1 MADSIKELKETNTW
15 DLYQKAKD
23 YGDKQNRYEET
34 NTAIRFY
41 NGDQW
46 DGLIVK
52 NVEPVSLNFIKP
64 IVNYKLGVVLESLR
78 AIKFNADNIDNTR
91 HRKKAREI
99 CDMLNSRIARQY
111 ENDEMDKKFRKM
123 AQEGA
128 ITSESIGYVFHDK
141 KKNEERT
148 QILSKLDVYYA
159 DETNEEIEEQPY
171 ILVKQRMTVME
182 ARALA
187 KEFKCQ
193 DIDMIKGDKEY
204 EEEAGANEEE
214 FEDKVIVL
222 TKFYKDNGTVHFEKS
237 TRFVMIAKDENTGLS
252 RYPLFHFV
260 WEGKIGSARGVGEVT
275 PLIHNQIESNKNLM
289 RSNLA
294 AKNNAYPQ
302 KIYLKNKIINPDAIN
317 KVGGVIE
324 AKGEQLDDVSK
335 AFSVVKPQQMSPD
348 VAQLRQELIN
358 TTRELASASSTATGQ
373 VNPENASGKAIL
385 AVQRASQQ
393 PLNEQ
398 VNRFNQAVEDYGR
411 IIFDHLKT
419 YYTDGLTLVK
429 VETNALT
436 HDEEVKTL
444 KVTGTE
450 LQTLEANVSVDVT
463 PKSAY
468 DKYAQEL
475 SLENLA
481 QNNNFMNN
489 AWLKDFVSLLDNDS
503 VMPKTKIEE
512 LVKTRDEKEKQIREL
527 QQKGAMLQQAV
538 GQMLNNNA
546 IIPKEMANYQPQQ
559 VESMLNNTN
568 IPQGQEIA

>member
-1 MADSIKELKETNTW
+1 MTEKELKETNTW

-34 NTAIRFY
+34 NKAIRFY

-78 AIKFNADNIDNTR
+78 AIKFNADNIDNTN
-91 HRKKAREI
+91 HRKKARQI

-123 AQEGA
+123 AYESA
-128 ITSESIGYVFHDK
+128 ITSESVGYVYHDK
-141 KKNEERT
+141 EKNEERT
-148 QILSKLDVYYA
+148 QILSKLDIYYA

-187 KEFKCQ
+187 REFGCT
-193 DIDMIKGDKEY
+193 DIEMIKGDKEY

-214 FEDKVIVL
+214 FDDRVIVL
-222 TKFYKDNGTVHFEKS
+222 TKFYKEKGKVHFEKS

-252 RYPLFHFV
+252 RYPLFHYV

-275 PLIHNQIESNKNLM
+275 PLIYNQIESNKNLM

-317 KVGGVIE
+317 KVGGIIE

-373 VNPENASGKAIL
+373 INPENASGKAIL

-419 YYTDGLTLVK
+419 YYADGLTLVK
-429 VETNALT
+429 VETDIITQN
-436 HDEEVKTL
+436 EEVKTL

-489 AWLKDFVSLLDNDS
+489 AWLKDFASLLDNDS

-512 LVKTRDEKEKQIREL
+512 LVKARDEKEKQIREL

-538 GQMLNNNA
+538 GQLMNNNV
-546 IIPKEMANYQPQQ
+546 IVPKEMGNYAPQQ

-568 IPQGQEIA
+568 TLQGQEIA

>member
-1 MADSIKELKETNTW
+1 
-15 DLYQKAKD
+15 
-23 YGDKQNRYEET
+23 
-34 NTAIRFY
+34 
-41 NGDQW
+41 
-46 DGLIVK
+46 
-52 NVEPVSLNFIKP
+52 
-64 IVNYKLGVVLESLR
+64 
-78 AIKFNADNIDNTR
+78 
-91 HRKKAREI
+91 
-99 CDMLNSRIARQY
+99 MLNSRIARQY

-123 AQEGA
+123 AYEGA
-128 ITSESIGYVFHDK
+128 ITSESVGYVYHDK
-141 KKNEERT
+141 EKNEERT
-148 QILSKLDVYYA
+148 QILSKLDIYYA

-182 ARALA
+182 ARTLA
-187 KEFKCQ
+187 REFGCT
-193 DIDMIKGDKEY
+193 DIEMIKGDKEY

-214 FEDKVIVL
+214 FDDRVIVL
-222 TKFYKDNGTVHFEKS
+222 TKFYKEKGKVHFEKS
-237 TRFVMIAKDENTGLS
+237 TRYVMIAKDENTGLS
-252 RYPLFHFV
+252 RYPLFHYV

-275 PLIHNQIESNKNLM
+275 PLIYNQIESNKNLV

-373 VNPENASGKAIL
+373 INPENASGKAIL

-429 VETNALT
+429 VETNVLT
-436 HDEEVKTL
+436 QNEEVKTL

-481 QNNNFMNN
+481 QNGNFMNN
-489 AWLKDFVSLLDNDS
+489 AWLKDFASLLDNDS

-512 LVKTRDEKEKQIREL
+512 LVKSRDEKEKQIREL

-538 GQMLNNNA
+538 GQLMNNNV
-546 IIPKEMANYQPQQ
+546 IVPKEMGNYAPQQ

-568 IPQGQEIA
+568 TLQGQEVA